1 MNGYGE
7 FIWKKGKKNKK
18 EKNELIIN
26 FFVDFGK
33 RENGFRKFLKEMRK
47 KIPILIIKKFLKIK
61 QKKETKIF
69 ENYEI

>member
-7 FIWKKGKKNKK
+7 FIWKEGKKILVFYQK
-18 EKNELIIN
+18 EKKCDLVFFFGKIIN

-33 RENGFRKFLKEMRK
+33 MENGFRKFLKEMRK

-61 QKKETKIF
+61 
-69 ENYEI
+69 